1 MFKFERMVYMK
12 KEKVNVDVAT
22 INSQDTTDIIES
34 KNEMIDVSILTEGLV
49 VKNYKSMCS
58 LLNCSV
64 CEGNSKK
71 SQLKNWKRYFN
82 YEKSGQKFIITEI
95 YDTPF
100 PSEDA
105 RKLKEG
111 LYVKYIELL
120 LLRYLSSCEGYQTKI
135 TKSNLYQIL
144 GLTNENYYQL
154 KSSDNPYEIA
164 NIKNTIKSKCD
175 TVVTNFDINHF
186 QQRAEA
192 KLNKILYTALDSMSK
207 RFLIKYHTEYVLRV
221 PREDGQSGYEL
232 EIASPRQVSLILEAQ
247 HRILDAMGYEN
258 ITQVAL
264 RYKLKEF
271 NNRVDNYLNENYGW
285 LGFFSQL
292 SIIYINDIGREIPLK
307 AEEIRKLAPSVQRKQ
322 LNQIVKKSLNQQAH
336 EKYDKN
342 QNKALDLMIEDSER
356 RELGIKEDSAKFF
369 QYYSTYIEAQLELA
383 DYLIDISKDSEVD
396 KFSKMWEE
404 FDKNRD

>member
-1 MFKFERMVYMK
+1 MMT
-12 KEKVNVDVAT
+12 VAPK
-22 INSQDTTDIIES
+22 DTSNPEN
-34 KNEMIDVSILTEGLV
+34 NEVLNISSLTEGLV
-49 VKNYKSMCS
+49 AKNYKEMCS
-58 LLNCSV
+58 LLGCQTNT
-64 CEGNSKK
+64 GNGKK

-120 LLRYLSSCEGYQTKI
+120 ILKYLSSCDGYQTKI

-144 GLTNENYYQL
+144 GLTNKNYYQL
-154 KSSDNPYEIA
+154 KSADNPYAIA
-164 NIKNTIKSKCD
+164 NIKNSIKENCD
-175 TVVTNFDINHF
+175 TLVTEFDIHHF

-232 EIASPRQVSLILEAQ
+232 EVASPRQVSLILEAQ
-247 HRILDAMGYEN
+247 HRILDGMGYEN

-271 NNRVDNYLNENYGW
+271 NERVDNYLSEHYGW

-307 AEEIRKLAPSVQRKQ
+307 AEEIRKLTPSVQRKQ
-322 LNQIVKKSLNQQAH
+322 LNQIVIKSLNQQAH

-342 QNKALDLMIEDSER
+342 YNKALDLMIEDSEK
-356 RELGIKEDSAKFF
+356 REFGIKEDDSPKFF
-369 QYYSTYIEAQLELA
+369 QYYPTYIEAQLELA
-383 DYLIDISKDSEVD
+383 DYLIDISKNSKTDQ
-396 KFSKMWEE
+396 FSQMWEE
-404 FDKNRD
+404 FDKKNG

>member
-1 MFKFERMVYMK
+1 M
-12 KEKVNVDVAT
+12 
-22 INSQDTTDIIES
+22 IIMSES
-34 KNEMIDVSILTEGLV
+34 KNNTFEEVEVIETQDKALTELNTSHLTEGLV

-58 LLNCSV
+58 LLECDV
-64 CEGNSKK
+64 CGGDSKK

-120 LLRYLSSCEGYQTKI
+120 LLKYLSSCEGYQTKI
-135 TKSNLYQIL
+135 TKGKLYQIL
-144 GLTNENYYQL
+144 GLTNEYYYKL

-164 NIKNTIKSKCD
+164 NIKNKIKSKCD
-175 TVVTNFDINHF
+175 TLVTEFDINHF

-192 KLNKILYTALDSMSK
+192 KLNKTLYTALDSMSK

-221 PREDGQSGYEL
+221 PCKDDKSGYEL
-232 EIASPRQVSLILEAQ
+232 EVASPRQVSLILEAQ
-247 HRILDAMGYEN
+247 HKILDSMGYEN

-271 NNRVDNYLNENYGW
+271 NERVDDYLSEHYGW

-322 LNQIVKKSLNQQAH
+322 LNQIVVKSLNQQARD
-336 EKYDKN
+336 KYDKN
-342 QNKALDLMIEDSER
+342 SNKALDLMIDEVER
-356 RELGIKEDSAKFF
+356 RGFGIKEDDSPKFF
-369 QYYSTYIEAQLELA
+369 QYYPTYVEAQLELA
-383 DYLIDISKDSEVD
+383 DYLINIDKGSEFD
-396 KFSKMWEE
+396 KFSEMWKKL
-404 FDKNRD
+404 DKK

>member
-1 MFKFERMVYMK
+1 MK
-12 KEKVNVDVAT
+12 KEEVSTVVVNP
-22 INSQDTTDIIES
+22 QDTFES
-34 KNEMIDVSILTEGLV
+34 ENETLNISVLTEGLV
-49 VKNYKSMCS
+49 VKNYKTMCS
-58 LLNCSV
+58 LLNCSI

-120 LLRYLSSCEGYQTKI
+120 LLKYLSSCEGYQTKI

-144 GLTNENYYQL
+144 GLTNENYYKL
-154 KSSDNPYEIA
+154 KSADNPYAIA
-164 NIKNTIKSKCD
+164 NIKNSIKENCND
-175 TVVTNFDINHF
+175 IVTEFDIHHF

-221 PREDGQSGYEL
+221 PREDGQSGYDL

-247 HRILDAMGYEN
+247 HRILDSMGYEN

-271 NNRVDNYLNENYGW
+271 NERVDNYLSEHYGW

-307 AEEIRKLAPSVQRKQ
+307 AEEIRKLTPSVQRKQ
-322 LNQIVKKSLNQQAH
+322 LNQIVVKSLNQQAK
-336 EKYDKN
+336 EKYNKN
-342 QNKALDLMIEDSER
+342 YDKALDIMIEESER
-356 RELGIKEDSAKFF
+356 RELGIKEEDSPKFF
-369 QYYSTYIEAQLELA
+369 QYFPTYVEAQLELA
-383 DYLIDISKDSEVD
+383 GYLIDLNKNDKYSDMWKNFDENVNQNSETNSVTKSKI
-396 KFSKMWEE
+396 
-404 FDKNRD
+404 